1 MSRQTLSIRNKD
13 DIWETHLVPEEVYL
27 YIMQLEGYIN
37 HPEVTTFLYRYPD
50 KFKNALSRIKNE
62 NK

>member
-13 DIWETHLVPEEVYL
+13 DIWEHHLVPEEVYL

-37 HPEVTTFLYRYPD
+37 HPEVTTFLYRYP
-50 KFKNALSRIKNE
+50 KRFKNAIEKIKKE
-62 NK
+62 K

>member
-13 DIWETHLVPEEVYL
+13 DIWETHLIPEEVYF

-37 HPEVTTFLYRYPD
+37 YPESSNLLLRYNER
-50 KFKNALSRIKNE
+50 FKRANERIKNE